1 MNDETPK
8 GGRGECPF
16 CHEWH
21 NNVSYHSA
29 WECKKNPDCALPQS
43 AFAGAGASLWPAD
56 THGNPQTPNPDH
68 ECQYDSDGGSCNKCG
83 KTVTENLMNF
93 KSPGVSVYD
102 GGNPKPTTRPAGL
115 DFKCNSCGRQLIEPG
130 AILFSPPKETAGG
143 ETIMCNKY
151 HLCQE
156 CFELICDVTNL
167 KY

>member
-1 MNDETPK
+1 MIEETAK

-29 WECKKNPDCALPQS
+29 WECKKNPDCALP
-43 AFAGAGASLWPAD
+43 
-56 THGNPQTPNPDH
+56 
-68 ECQYDSDGGSCNKCG
+68 
-83 KTVTENLMNF
+83 
-93 KSPGVSVYD
+93 SPGVSTRD
-102 GGNPKPTTRPAGL
+102 TGNPVTRPAGL
-115 DFKCNSCGRQLIEPG
+115 DFKCNSCGRQLTEPG